1 MSCEE
6 FGRERYEEEL
16 ARYLERGLSK
26 PDWVNIVVEHVPVGQ
41 AVILGDSGEEEWET
55 IMGLRVLVGSFGF
68 PSYSVLLAELALE
81 RGPEEDL
88 GPRFLQALQLLLETC
103 LDADRQLDDE
113 RREQLE
119 AAERLEP
126 DPQPQEHDHPCERG
140 ESP

>member
-1 MSCEE
+1 MSCEK
-6 FGRERYEEEL
+6 FGRERFEDEL
-16 ARYLERGLSK
+16 ARYIEAGLRQ
-26 PDWVNIVVEHVPVGQ
+26 PHGVLDVFVMHVPVGE
-41 AVILGDSGEEEWET
+41 IIEPTESGSGEPED
-55 IMGLRVLVGSFGF
+55 IVGIEVFIGALPLF
-68 PSYSVLLAELALE
+68 SVRLHDWPLE
-81 RGPEEDL
+81 RSIEEDL

-113 RREQLE
+113 RREKLE